1 MYQFGGEIEFFV
13 IRSRR
18 LSKLLA
24 EKMDRSD
31 TLHRVVMLLVAFRMN
46 KKNGNSKL
54 KKYSFES
61 KFVILALKMWN
72 KIVRVDFNK

>member
-1 MYQFGGEIEFFV
+1 
-13 IRSRR
+13 
-18 LSKLLA
+18 
-24 EKMDRSD
+24 MDRSD

-46 KKNGNSKL
+46 KKNGNNKL

-72 KIVRVDFNK
+72 RIARVDFNK

>member
-13 IRSRR
+13 TRSRR

-46 KKNGNSKL
+46 KKNGNKL
-54 KKYSFES
+54 KKYFES

>member
-1 MYQFGGEIEFFV
+1 
-13 IRSRR
+13 
-18 LSKLLA
+18 
-24 EKMDRSD
+24 MDRSD

-46 KKNGNSKL
+46 KKNGNNKL
-54 KKYSFES
+54 KKYFES

>member
-13 IRSRR
+13 TRSRR

-31 TLHRVVMLLVAFRMN
+31 TLHRVVMLLVAFRM

>member
-1 MYQFGGEIEFFV
+1 
-13 IRSRR
+13 
-18 LSKLLA
+18 
-24 EKMDRSD
+24 MDRSD

-46 KKNGNSKL
+46 KKNGNKL
-54 KKYSFES
+54 KKYFES